1 MNGGNHELLKLFKG
15 LEETFSQELLER
27 AVVRVIPMLTFQGQG
42 FEPLIA
48 AGLSHSKAW
57 ERVLKGAYARKGQEV
72 LPALLQLY
80 LDGEKKDWVL
90 KSALLDIRSKAF
102 KGSDWDT
109 LRLFAEKGLTGEFEI
124 VEPLPGRRGRY

>member
-27 AVVRVIPMLTFQGQG
+27 VVVRVIPMLTFQDQG

-57 ERVLKGAYARKGQEV
+57 ERVLKRVYARTGQEA
-72 LPALLQLY
+72 LPGLLQLY

-90 KSALLDIRSKAF
+90 KNALSDIRSKAF

-109 LRLFAEKGLTGEFEI
+109 LRLFAEKGLTGEFES
-124 VEPLPGRRGRY
+124 VEALPGRRGRY